1 LPAKQEPTEVPHE
14 RYGRNPRHCGGEEVN
29 VAAYPFERARDTF
42 VAEYTLLD
50 GLAGSLSDEQLLLP
64 SRCLGWSV
72 CDVLCHLDL
81 GMVEVLVGL
90 ASPTDRPAD
99 SDFAAYWRD
108 CCAPGEP
115 DLGHARWIRLVASAY
130 ARPGGVVRHLR
141 MTTGAALRQAQAAP
155 GERRLEF
162 QGHVIEMGDFLATWV
177 VEAAVHH
184 LDLTLEPP
192 DVSAPV
198 PASLQ
203 VTRETLDALLG
214 GPVPGDWDDTTYAL
228 KGTGRLPLTGED
240 ARTLGPLAE
249 RFPLFG

>member
-1 LPAKQEPTEVPHE
+1 VT
-14 RYGRNPRHCGGEEVN
+14 
-29 VAAYPFERARDTF
+29 VAAYPFSPARDAF

-50 GLAGSLSDEQLLLP
+50 ELAASLTDEQLLRP

-81 GMVEVLVGL
+81 GMVEILVAL

-99 SDFAAYWRD
+99 TDFAAYWRD

-130 ARPGGVVRHLR
+130 PRPGGVVRHLR
-141 MTTGAALRQAQAAP
+141 LTTGAALRQAQAAP
-155 GERRLEF
+155 ADRRLEF
-162 QGHVIEMGDFLATWV
+162 QGHVIELGDFLATWV

-184 LDLTLEPP
+184 LDLTLELPDAPP
-192 DVSAPV
+192 PV
-198 PASLQ
+198 PASLR

-214 GPVPGDWDDTTYAL
+214 EPVAGDWDDTTYAL
-228 KGTGRLPLTGED
+228 KGTGRLPPTAEE
-240 ARTLGPLAE
+240 ARALGPLAQ

>member
-1 LPAKQEPTEVPHE
+1 VT
-14 RYGRNPRHCGGEEVN
+14 
-29 VAAYPFERARDTF
+29 VAAYPFSPARDAF

-50 GLAGSLSDEQLLLP
+50 ELAASLTDEQLLRP

-81 GMVEVLVGL
+81 GMVEILVGL

-99 SDFAAYWRD
+99 SDFAAYWRG
-108 CCAPGEP
+108 CCTPGEP
-115 DLGHARWIRLVASAY
+115 DLGHARWVRLVASAY

-141 MTTGAALRQAQAAP
+141 TTTGAALRQAQAAP
-155 GERRLEF
+155 ADRRLDF
-162 QGHVIEMGDFLATWV
+162 QDYVLEMGDFLATWV

-184 LDLTLEPP
+184 LDLTLELPDAPP
-192 DVSAPV
+192 PV
-198 PASLQ
+198 PTSLR

-214 GPVPGDWDDTTYAL
+214 EPVPGDWDDTIYAL
-228 KGTGRLPLTGED
+228 KGTGRLPLTGEE
-240 ARTLGPLAE
+240 ARALGPLAK

>member
-1 LPAKQEPTEVPHE
+1 
-14 RYGRNPRHCGGEEVN
+14 
-29 VAAYPFERARDTF
+29 
-42 VAEYTLLD
+42 
-50 GLAGSLSDEQLLLP
+50 
-64 SRCLGWSV
+64 V

-81 GMVEVLVGL
+81 GMVEILVAL

-99 SDFAAYWRD
+99 TDFAAYWRD

-115 DLGHARWIRLVASAY
+115 DLGHARWVRLVASAY
-130 ARPGGVVRHLR
+130 ARPGGLVRHLR
-141 MTTGAALRQAQAAP
+141 MTTGAALRQARAAAAD
-155 GERRLEF
+155 RRLEF

-184 LDLTLEPP
+184 LDLTVELPDAPP
-192 DVSAPV
+192 PV

-214 GPVPGDWDDTTYAL
+214 ERPPTGWDDATYAL
-228 KGTGRLPLTGED
+228 KGTGRLPLSGEERD
-240 ARTLGPLAE
+240 ALGPLAE